1 MIQVLL
7 SPGLKS
13 MAMSIIWKT
22 SITLCCCGR
31 YACMVTTPPVSVPL
45 SSLNLE
51 AILLVLNK
59 QSTAW
64 MHLVPF
70 SARLCLTKILPDY
83 LMDINVDSFL
93 SVISCKPFI
102 HFSKSLLWEIN
113 DQREKSDPDYIPKM
127 FAAPCFWLIWFVS
140 SIPSLVS
147 LLLTIMGHAIISLS
161 IVNKANW
168 FALLT
173 MVCHKSCNLFLC
185 EWM

>member
-1 MIQVLL
+1 MVSL
-7 SPGLKS
+7 SDKS
-13 MAMSIIWKT
+13 HFHE
-22 SITLCCCGR
+22 
-31 YACMVTTPPVSVPL
+31 
-45 SSLNLE
+45 N
-51 AILLVLNK
+51 ILP
-59 QSTAW
+59 STAW

-70 SARLCLTKILPDY
+70 SARLCLTKTLPDY

-102 HFSKSLLWEIN
+102 NFSKSLPWEIN

-140 SIPSLVS
+140 SIPLLVS

-161 IVNKANW
+161 IVNRANW

-173 MVCHKSCNLFLC
+173 MVCHKSCNLFVLVDVIVLNPT
-185 EWM
+185 MNNMRVLSMPA